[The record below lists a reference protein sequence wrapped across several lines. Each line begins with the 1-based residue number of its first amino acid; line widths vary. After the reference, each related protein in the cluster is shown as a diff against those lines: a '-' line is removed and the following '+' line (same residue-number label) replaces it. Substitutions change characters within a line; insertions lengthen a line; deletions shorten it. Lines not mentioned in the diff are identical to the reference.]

1 MCTIGLAHFTDGET
15 SRVRSGSL
23 QFDSLTNSVSLF
35 YGTICLA
42 LGEAAKLVLK
52 LKGCGHVG
60 SVSHGACASL
70 RTSAPSLELTPLLAS
85 GFHTCVVA
93 YT

>member
-1 MCTIGLAHFTDGET
+1 MYD
-15 SRVRSGSL
+15 RSCSFYRWEN
-23 QFDSLTNSVSLF
+23 QQVPYNSDSLTNFVSLF

-42 LGEAAKLVLK
+42 LGEAAMLMFK
-52 LKGCGHVG
+52 LKECGHIG

-85 GFHTCVVA
+85 GFHTCVVV
-93 YT
+93 YTEL